1 VLIPVSLCL
10 LLLLTPPAAIP
21 PFLPLAL
28 QKLKPAQLH
37 QHASKKQP
45 RNGHLNH
52 CKSGQPGSAG
62 LRGGSAMAR
71 SPAPAPWPGTPRP
84 RRRGVAPA
92 VPARPCAR
100 VAADAPTPS
109 RGFAIGNPRRRS
121 RSGLSGAYGSVRAGC
136 RVGAAAGGMRG
147 ARGRTMEV
155 WTPMLVT

>member
-1 VLIPVSLCL
+1 MKDERVNCPILVREVKNERNTNLVLIPVSLCL

-62 LRGGSAMAR
+62 LRGG
-71 SPAPAPWPGTPRP
+71 
-84 RRRGVAPA
+84 
-92 VPARPCAR
+92 
-100 VAADAPTPS
+100 
-109 RGFAIGNPRRRS
+109 
-121 RSGLSGAYGSVRAGC
+121 
-136 RVGAAAGGMRG
+136 AAGSDSLN
-147 ARGRTMEV
+147 RTTFTHESLIHIYHGYFLLIQHI
-155 WTPMLVT
+155 TNTCNTC